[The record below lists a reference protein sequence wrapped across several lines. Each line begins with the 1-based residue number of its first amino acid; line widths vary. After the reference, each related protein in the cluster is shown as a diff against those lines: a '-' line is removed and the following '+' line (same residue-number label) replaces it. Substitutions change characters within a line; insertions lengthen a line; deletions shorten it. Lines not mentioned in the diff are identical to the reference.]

1 MVGALLQQIVLRC
14 MCVGKERDTKTAR
27 IEGNTKIEQ
36 HYSARGSDGKTH
48 WEECMIE
55 NKRVRV
61 DKKS

>member
-1 MVGALLQQIVLRC
+1 

-61 DKKS
+61 DKKKLGIRWVESGVSF